1 MSRSRKKVA
10 SFSYGSEKK
19 DKRTNNRRLRR
30 INKVR
35 LIKGKEPL
43 VMKEVSDEWLMNKDG
58 LNHLLIDKDS
68 ENYKK
73 GRRK

>member
-1 MSRSRKKVA
+1 MSRSHKKVS

-19 DKRTNNRRLRR
+19 DKRANNRRLRR

-35 LIKGKEPL
+35 LVKGKEPL

-68 ENYKK
+68 KHYKK